1 MNLSPKTRQTALLG
15 LLFALAL
22 ALAWLESLLPS
33 PPGLPP
39 GIKLG
44 LANLVVMYVLLYLSR
59 WQALLL
65 VALKA
70 AFALLTRGAVAG
82 LLSGAGGLLSFLVVA
97 ALLLP
102 RHSPSVLLLSVCG
115 AVSHNMAQ
123 LAAVRLLFG
132 PVGLYY
138 APVLL
143 AAGVALGSLNAVLLR
158 ALLPALEKLGATS
171 NLK

>member
-22 ALAWLESLLPS
+22 ALGWLESLLPT

-70 AFALLTRGAVAG
+70 AFALLTRGAMAG

-97 ALLLP
+97 ALLP

-143 AAGVALGSLNAVLLR
+143 AAGVALGSLNAILLR
-158 ALLPALEKLGATS
+158 ALLPALEKLGTTS